1 MLRAKY
7 RYNPATCKYEPWYL
21 KGKILWHRILFFV
34 SLALLI
40 AFAGFAW
47 FTRQIGSID
56 EILLAKKNAKLKTEW
71 TILQKRLAVDE
82 ERLSLFVDKDDNNY
96 RVVLDSNPL
105 PADVR
110 QAGIGGSDK
119 MDLSEISEYPL
130 MLSNYQKLGKL
141 KRQLDI
147 EIQSYD
153 ELRDLA
159 NDKVEMWASRPAIQP
174 ISNKQLDRL
183 HMTYGARLHPIFHV
197 FMDHK
202 GLDFAASKGTPVY
215 ATGDGKIAMAYF
227 SGSYGNVIYLN
238 HGHGYETRYAHL
250 SQFNVNAGQKVKRG
264 QVIGYVGSTGNSV
277 SAHLHYEVLFN
288 GQHVNPINFF
298 QRDLSNKE
306 YEKLIEIGSRQFHAL
321 D

>member
-21 KGKILWHRILFFV
+21 KGKLLWHRILLFI
-34 SLALLI
+34 SLALLV
-40 AFAGFAW
+40 ALAGFAW
-47 FTRQIGSID
+47 FTQNIGSVD
-56 EILLAKKNAKLKTEW
+56 EVLLARKNEKLQKEW
-71 TILQKRLAVDE
+71 RLLQKRLAIDE
-82 ERLSLFVDKDDNNY
+82 ERLEAFIDKDDNNY
-96 RVVLDSNPL
+96 RVVLDSGPL
-105 PADVR
+105 PEDVR
-110 QAGIGGSDK
+110 NAGIGGSAK
-119 MDLSEISEYPL
+119 MDLSEVQNYPL
-130 MLSNYQKLGKL
+130 LTTHYEKLDKL

-147 EIQSYD
+147 EVQSYD
-153 ELRDLA
+153 ELKALA
-159 NDKVEMWASRPAIQP
+159 DEKVEMWASRPAIQP

-202 GLDFAASKGTPVY
+202 GLDFTASKGTPVY
-215 ATGDGKIAMAYF
+215 ATGDGQIITAHF
-227 SGSYGNVIYLN
+227 SASYGNVIYLD
-238 HGHGYETRYAHL
+238 HGHDYETRYAHL
-250 SQFNVNAGQKVKRG
+250 SQFNVKLGQKVKRG

-277 SAHLHYEVLFN
+277 SSHLHYEVLFK